1 MSDRF
6 VGAALT
12 FASLVL
18 ISLVGGVGYLG
29 LDAMDSLYAN
39 ARTIV
44 ETQWMGVQLASE
56 ALTYSNRNSR
66 INMQIVVTSDPR
78 DIDSILVDRAK
89 HNAGSSDRLQR
100 LQSRLDS
107 EKERELLNAIIEA
120 RSDYVT
126 SYKQASDILFDQKNT
141 EEARQRLIQ
150 LTFPLLL
157 KYRLGWGD
165 FVRFQADDL
174 DEQLKRSAIKYVA
187 VRTRTICLIVL
198 SVLLAFGI
206 AVVVVHKLVAEIIR
220 RQKTESGI
228 LRMNED
234 LELKVLQRTAAVDQS
249 NRDLMAAVA
258 EHKEA
263 DEARSRADQL
273 FRSIAEN
280 SADLIAVVDQSGH
293 RIYNNPTYGR
303 LLGYTA
309 EELKNSDS
317 FQQIH
322 PDDRPL
328 VTRAAQKAVETGV
341 GQIVEYRMRR
351 KDGTY
356 VTLESHSS
364 FIRDSRGEIE
374 ALVISARDI
383 SDRRMAMHT
392 EKLSAIGQLA
402 AGVAHELNTPAQY
415 VSDNLTFLRDT
426 WSELDAAMAF
436 CLAPAHALI
445 PSDSGSSDGVIFAG
459 PPRDWDWLRKE
470 VPKAISQSLEGIRRM
485 TKILG
490 AMRRFSHT
498 GGGER
503 EEVDLSEALDAT
515 ITVAQHQIKE
525 IADVQTDYQPDL
537 PRVEC
542 YCDELNQV
550 FLNLIVNATH
560 AIRDASTQGT
570 RHRGKLTIRTRQIDQ
585 DVQIEIQ
592 DNGSGI
598 PLDVR
603 DRVFDPFFTTKQVG
617 EGTGQGLTICH
628 EIVVQKHHGT
638 IWFDTEIDKG
648 TTFFVRIPIRFDSN
662 TGGSK

>member
-18 ISLVGGVGYLG
+18 ITLVVGVGYLS
-29 LDAMDSLYAN
+29 LDAMDTLYAN
-39 ARTIV
+39 ARTIA
-44 ETQWMGVQLASE
+44 ETQWMGVHLASE

-66 INMQIVVTSDPR
+66 INMQIVVTSDQR
-78 DIDSILVDRAK
+78 EIDSILVDRAK
-89 HNAGSSDRLQR
+89 RSARISDRLQR

-107 EKERELLNAIIEA
+107 ENERELLNATIEA

-126 SYKQASDILFDQKNT
+126 SYKQASAILLDQKNT

-150 LTFPLLL
+150 LAW
-157 KYRLGWGD
+157 RN
-165 FVRFQADDL
+165 FVRFQADDM

-187 VRTRTICLIVL
+187 VRTRTIYLIVL
-198 SVLLAFGI
+198 SDLLAFGI
-206 AVVVVHKLVAEIIR
+206 AVLVVHKLMAEILR

-234 LELKVLQRTAAVDQS
+234 LEHKVLQGTAAVDQS
-249 NRDLMAAVA
+249 NRDLMAAIA

-263 DEARSRADQL
+263 DEARSRSDQL

-309 EELKNSDS
+309 EELKNTVS

-490 AMRRFSHT
+490 AMRRFSHS

-503 EEVDLSEALDAT
+503 EEVDLNEALDAT

-617 EGTGQGLTICH
+617 EGTGQGLAICH

-662 TGGSK
+662 TGDSK